1 MMFFQN
7 FTPSRWEVF
16 SGNLLLLF
24 CSLFYL
30 IWWVV
35 TFRPHASGGPV
46 GTFCITA
53 AFITGIAAIV
63 LLSLGISSLSQDST
77 GLPLKYVLI
86 GAAVLFVVLLFVTTL
101 VFHRQVTSELLIIHI
116 WVALE
121 FSAIV
126 VLNGTG
132 VFGSGRAVTMAVLVG
147 IATIVGV
154 VCYVLY
160 YRLEG
165 MSSYRVGMVPLA
177 TDAFVVAVFAGML
190 AVK

>member
-1 MMFFQN
+1 
-7 FTPSRWEVF
+7 
-16 SGNLLLLF
+16 
-24 CSLFYL
+24 
-30 IWWVV
+30 
-35 TFRPHASGGPV
+35 
-46 GTFCITA
+46 
-53 AFITGIAAIV
+53 
-63 LLSLGISSLSQDST
+63 
-77 GLPLKYVLI
+77 
-86 GAAVLFVVLLFVTTL
+86 
-101 VFHRQVTSELLIIHI
+101 VTSELLIIHI